1 MQFEFNLT
9 LIDWLLFE
17 FNCKNILELFC
28 VQCMSALYIH
38 QIFAIDQG
46 NFLLLFLLLFQSNPP
61 VTILTLTCV
70 FSISSAACWI
80 SSVTLLDEIRW
91 ILKGDNSDDT
101 SGYHNGVYIWTKTL
115 ILIELYQIKRLVL
128 DIVGNSDVL
137 YNINKIPWK

>member
-28 VQCMSALYIH
+28 VQCMRALYIH
-38 QIFAIDQG
+38 QILAIDQG
-46 NFLLLFLLLFQSNPP
+46 NFLLLFSKYSTSHHTDSYLCIFYQQRR
-61 VTILTLTCV
+61 
-70 FSISSAACWI
+70 
-80 SSVTLLDEIRW
+80 LLDFISHIAGRDPLDFKGRQLRRHFW
-91 ILKGDNSDDT
+91 IPQWSL
-101 SGYHNGVYIWTKTL
+101 YM